1 MELLK
6 EEYERSERAKA
17 RKQARE
23 RAHPVVSSTHSLS
36 SIQVTITALLRLIHA
51 DRHRIRLCN
60 GVMNGLE
67 FITDPHPISITSILT
82 SGGRESVSESVS
94 VNELQ
99 GFRVALCRIFYS
111 DAYTLV

>member
-36 SIQVTITALLRLIHA
+36 SIQVTITALLRLIHT
-51 DRHRIRLCN
+51 DRHRIRQCN
-60 GVMNGLE
+60 GGMNGLE
-67 FITDPHPISITSILT
+67 FITDFHSISITFIVT
-82 SGGRESVSESVS
+82 SEGRESVSESVS
-94 VNELQ
+94 VNKLQ
-99 GFRVALCRIFYS
+99 RFTVRLHIPSKSLFLYR
-111 DAYTLV
+111 L